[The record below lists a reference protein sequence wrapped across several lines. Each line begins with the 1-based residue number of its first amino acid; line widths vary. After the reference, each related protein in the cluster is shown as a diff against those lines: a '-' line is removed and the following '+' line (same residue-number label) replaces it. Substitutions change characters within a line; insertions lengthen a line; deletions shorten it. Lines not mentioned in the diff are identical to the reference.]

1 MARTRYYGALQDR
14 RDDAV
19 ERVRRVFRWTVLM
32 SLGTVAVIFGVVSHQ
47 IPGRS
52 TTPTPSS
59 GAAPSPAGGAG
70 GTPVASTGSTGN
82 TGVGNTGN
90 SGSGSVASPPAA
102 TQNPPTVVSGG
113 TGW

>member
-1 MARTRYYGALQDR
+1 M
-14 RDDAV
+14 
-19 ERVRRVFRWTVLM
+19 ERVRRVFRWTVLG

-52 TTPTPSS
+52 TTATTTS
-59 GAAPSPAGGAG
+59 GAAPSPPTG
-70 GTPVASTGSTGN
+70 VVGSTGATGS

-90 SGSGSVASPPAA
+90 SGSGPVGGPPVA